1 MNPPITTKLTCVNL
15 EQRHWDRTGFPTL
28 RSRIWSGQVQWDGH
42 FRTRRSP
49 SYIVGLPEWT
59 KQILYLSFHRET
71 LDNAGIYGAVRVAQE
86 SYHRDANIYC

>member
-1 MNPPITTKLTCVNL
+1 M
-15 EQRHWDRTGFPTL
+15 
-28 RSRIWSGQVQWDGH
+28 SGQVQWDGH

-59 KQILYLSFHRET
+59 KQILNKNRET

-86 SYHRDANIYC
+86 YYQGDANIYRGACE